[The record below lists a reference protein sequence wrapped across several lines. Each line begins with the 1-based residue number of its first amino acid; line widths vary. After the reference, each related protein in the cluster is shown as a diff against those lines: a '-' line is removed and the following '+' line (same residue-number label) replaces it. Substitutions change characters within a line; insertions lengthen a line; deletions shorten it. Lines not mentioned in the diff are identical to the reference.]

1 MAAVEQLDLFSVST
15 GRAER
20 DVPGRTIEWVIACDT
35 LDDDSL
41 LAAIP
46 NAGIRESVAL
56 VTEAGRRRLA
66 AAIPVLEALCRRFAG
81 FGAGR
86 IVPEQ
91 AAALNALVMIGGSDT
106 AQTLVR
112 LIAKRI
118 VQGPCLQQAVA
129 AAARLGAKFPVD
141 TVVEMLR
148 HDDPQVRAD
157 ACRCTRARPEVVPL
171 LRDLLE
177 DLHAEVR
184 KAAACALGRMVRTEV
199 RALLVGYLREE
210 PSVELVDAIAP
221 IADEECV
228 ILLGRVART
237 QPHLSEAALDALL
250 SIGHPRAEQ
259 IAAAVGGYRP
269 GQTG

>member
-1 MAAVEQLDLFSVST
+1 MPVVEQLDLFSVST
-15 GRAER
+15 GSAQR
-20 DVPGRTIEWVIACDT
+20 DAPGRRTDPVIACDT

-56 VTEAGRRRLA
+56 VAEAGSRRLA
-66 AAIPVLEALCRRFAG
+66 AAIPVLEALCRRFIG
-81 FGAGR
+81 FGAAR

-91 AAALNALVMIGGSDT
+91 AAALDALVMIGGSDA

-118 VQGPCLQQAVA
+118 VQGPCLRQAVA
-129 AAARLGAKFPVD
+129 AAARMGIKLPFG
-141 TVVEMLR
+141 TVAELLR

-157 ACRCTRARPEVVPL
+157 ACRCTRASPEAVPL
-171 LRDLLE
+171 LRELLD
-177 DLHAEVR
+177 DLHPEVR
-184 KAAACALGRMVRTEV
+184 RAAACALGHMGRAEV
-199 RALLVGYLREE
+199 RALLVGYLRAE

-221 IADEECV
+221 IADDECI

-237 QPHLSEAALDALL
+237 EPGFSEAALDALL
-250 SIGHPRAEQ
+250 SIGNTRADQ
-259 IAAAVGGYRP
+259 VAAAVSRNRSG
-269 GQTG
+269 

>member
-15 GRAER
+15 GPAER
-20 DVPGRTIEWVIACDT
+20 EVPCRTTEPVIAADT

-46 NAGIRESVAL
+46 NAGIRQSVAL

-66 AAIPVLEALCRRFAG
+66 AAIPVLEGLCRRFAG
-81 FGAGR
+81 FGADR

-91 AAALNALVMIGGSDT
+91 AAALDALAMIGSSDA
-106 AQTLVR
+106 AQTIVR

-129 AAARLGAKFPVD
+129 VAARVGAKFPVD
-141 TVVEMLR
+141 TVVELLR

-157 ACRCTRARPEVVPL
+157 ACRCTRAWPEAVSL
-171 LRDLLE
+171 LRDLLD
-177 DLHAEVR
+177 DLHAGVR
-184 KAAACALGRMVRTEV
+184 KASACALGRMGRTEI

-228 ILLGRVART
+228 ILLGRVARAE
-237 QPHLSEAALDALL
+237 PHLSEAALEALL
-250 SIGHPRAEQ
+250 SIDHPRAEKM
-259 IAAAVGGYRP
+259 AAVLRGDQP
-269 GQTG
+269 GQPG

>member
-1 MAAVEQLDLFSVST
+1 MVAVEQLDLFSVSS
-15 GRAER
+15 GPAER
-20 DVPGRTIEWVIACDT
+20 DVRARTTEPVVACHT

-56 VTEAGRRRLA
+56 VTEAGRRRSA
-66 AAIPVLEALCRRFAG
+66 AAIPVLEGLCRRFAG
-81 FGAGR
+81 FGADR

-91 AAALNALVMIGGSDT
+91 AAALDALVMIGGTDA

-129 AAARLGAKFPVD
+129 AAALLGAKFPVD

-171 LRDLLE
+171 LCDLLD
-177 DLHAEVR
+177 DLHAHVR
-184 KAAACALGRMVRTEV
+184 KAAACALGRMGRTEV
-199 RALLVGYLREE
+199 RPLLVRYLREE

-221 IADEECV
+221 IADDECV